1 MGRTMKSNVSQ
12 WLSSSSHALLRVA
25 VLAGLAMGLLAV
37 GLLAT
42 RLDPGFVLV
51 AVSAPVLLV
60 LMLNRP
66 AWGVLGIVLAAATV
80 RFTLPTGTESRIVM
94 SLVVTAAMLAVWVA
108 RAAALHRLEVQP
120 SRVHAPL
127 LAFIAVCF
135 VSYVWSI
142 AFRDPTLNVWSS
154 WPFVQLGA
162 LGVMVLL
169 PAALLLASNW
179 FTNVRLIAALT
190 AIIMG
195 VGTLALIGYYT
206 DLPTDFLQVSPL
218 FPTWFCCLGLAL
230 ALFNRRMHPVLRG
243 LLLLAVA
250 TWIYFMFVAQFS
262 WVSAWLPSMLAVGL
276 VALIRSR
283 KLAVI
288 LIMLALLFGVYHQTV
303 VNTSISQERTG
314 SLDTRLAAYQQ
325 NWQVTSRHLIFGTGP
340 AGYAVYYMSY
350 FPNDAMATH
359 NNYVDLISQTG
370 IVGSVTFLAFLVS
383 LGLTARDLLRLT
395 KGRDDFVRAFSVGS
409 AGGLLAMVVAMGLGD
424 WVLPFVYTQTISG
437 FDYAVYSWI
446 CLGAMV
452 AMHHIVAS
460 EVASGVPEVASGVS
474 AAPDAGGPAEAATT
488 EGAAG

>member
-1 MGRTMKSNVSQ
+1 MKTDLSNR
-12 WLSSSSHALLRVA
+12 LSSSGTAILRAA
-25 VLAGLAMGLLAV
+25 VLLALAGGLLAV
-37 GLLAT
+37 GLLTAK
-42 RLDPGFVLV
+42 LDPELVLLAV
-51 AVSAPVLLV
+51 AAPVLLV

-94 SLVVTAAMLAVWVA
+94 SLVLTAAMLGVWLA
-108 RAAALHRLEVQP
+108 RAAALHRLETQP

-135 VSYVWSI
+135 ISYVWSI
-142 AFRDPTLNVWSS
+142 AFRDPTLSIWSS

-179 FTNVRLIAALT
+179 FTDVRLIAALT

-195 VGTLALIGYYT
+195 VGVLALIGYYT

-230 ALFNRRMHPVLRG
+230 ALFNRRMPLALRG
-243 LLLLAVA
+243 LLLVAVS
-250 TWIYFMFVAQFS
+250 TWIYFMFVAQFT

-276 VALIRSR
+276 VSLVRSR
-283 KLAVI
+283 KLAAV
-288 LIMLALLFGVYHQTV
+288 LLALALLFGVYHQTF
-303 VNTSISQERTG
+303 VNASFSQERTE

-350 FPNDAMATH
+350 FPDNAMATH
-359 NNYVDLISQTG
+359 NNYVDLVSQTG
-370 IVGSVTFLAFLVS
+370 IVGTVAFLAFLLA
-383 LGLTARDLLRLT
+383 LGRTARDLLRLT
-395 KGRDDFVRAFSVGS
+395 KGRDDFVRAFAVGS
-409 AGGLLAMVVAMGLGD
+409 AGGLLAMVAAMGLGD

-452 AMHHIVAS
+452 AMQRIVA
-460 EVASGVPEVASGVS
+460 AQAAAGTPET
-474 AAPDAGGPAEAATT
+474 PEAAAT